1 MSLPKSD
8 SKSFD
13 SGKVKNHLSCL
24 VSHVAAQLRA
34 SSFVTIIH
42 AGSSDYLRFLHDL
55 IISLL
60 VNRRQVHIFD
70 FRRRIKLVYL
80 QQALRK
86 TTSLEIAQKHLNFQV
101 ILNEDHSLKEY
112 RRLHGQTPS
121 SQTPPVLLLI
131 DPSGLF
137 SRIKRGV
144 KQASSV
150 LQMQYEA
157 AQLLAEQG
165 YAVVLCDAG
174 DRSFH
179 RVGLLVPAQLTKVS
193 TLILQFLPGRILIN
207 Y

>member
-1 MSLPKSD
+1 MSFPKSN
-8 SKSFD
+8 SKSIASD
-13 SGKVKNHLSCL
+13 KVKNHLSCL
-24 VSHVAAQLRA
+24 VSHVTAQLQA
-34 SSFVTIIH
+34 TSFVTIMH

-55 IISLL
+55 IVRLL
-60 VNRRQVHIFD
+60 VNEHQVHIFD

-80 QQALRK
+80 QQALRR
-86 TTSLEIAQKHLNFQV
+86 TTSLELIRKYLDFRV

-112 RRLHGQTPS
+112 RRLHGQAPS
-121 SQTPPVLLLI
+121 SQNPPVLFLI

-137 SRIKRGV
+137 TRIMRSV

-150 LQMQYEA
+150 LQLQYEA
-157 AQLLAEQG
+157 AQLLSEHG
-165 YAVVLCDAG
+165 YAVIFCDAG

-193 TLILQFLPGRILIN
+193 TLVLQFLPGRIIIS